1 MIRTS
6 RRRTSTTVLA
16 ALAFSSLIALG
27 ACSKT
32 QEYAATGGALGAIG
46 GAGVAAATGGNVV
59 GGAVIGGAAGAV
71 AGAVI
76 AQ

>member
-6 RRRTSTTVLA
+6 PRRTPATVLA

-27 ACSKT
+27 ACTKT
-32 QEYAATGGALGAIG
+32 QKYATTGGAIGAVG
-46 GAGVAAATGGNVV
+46 GAGVAAATGGSVV